1 MKPPVPKG
9 PHAGQNDCP
18 SQRQNFSIALQQPLA
33 PSFHTAIKMNAPE
46 SLGPAITPEKKARQ
60 NAWLF
65 TNFKLEQSLTR
76 RGKAKLIA
84 KLDKSDNSEGGE
96 GRRKK

>member
-1 MKPPVPKG
+1 M
-9 PHAGQNDCP
+9 
-18 SQRQNFSIALQQPLA
+18 A
-33 PSFHTAIKMNAPE
+33 PG
-46 SLGPAITPEKKARQ
+46 SLGQPITPQEKSQAKCLA
-60 NAWLF
+60 F